1 MKRIILII
9 SFFSTIILQSFPQVE
24 INNQAQFLNDSSKNV
39 LIELNSNSEFKR
51 LQELKSN
58 LNQAEQK
65 LSTDLLQLLR
75 PEFLPAATSLENH
88 SETMRSLKQFKP
100 YEQTNNFEESISEG
114 IVYVYIYLNEG
125 YSTSVINNLA
135 EQVTDRDE
143 KNNLA
148 VAWIK
153 VKNLEA
159 LASLDAVRII
169 RTVMPPVKR
178 TGSVNTEGD
187 AVHRTSNVRST
198 YGENGTGVKVGIIS
212 DGVDSRASAQATGDL
227 PQDGLGL
234 TVLSNTYGGDE
245 GTAML
250 EIVHDMAPGAELFFH
265 DLGGNTLAFNS
276 AIDDLVT
283 AGSDIICDDIGW
295 LLEPF
300 YEDGVIASHIDAVI
314 NSNDIIYVSSAGN
327 SGDSHYQGDFFPI
340 PAQPTQHD
348 FSEGGTTGFY
358 LYLPLSVGQQ
368 AIIIL
373 QWDDPFGGSSNDYDL
388 YLYNFGTS
396 SFVASSELVQS
407 GTQDPLEFIVYTRP
421 PGGLPSYDYAII
433 VERFSGNPVNL
444 EVFIYAPNNYSNNI
458 KAQDAI
464 FGHPAVDQVV
474 SVGAVRWNTPSTIE
488 FFSSQGPSTI
498 AHPVAESRQT
508 PKIVGVNGVTV
519 TGAGGF
525 PSPFF
530 GTSASAPHIA
540 AILAQAW
547 GVDLNYTP
555 AQIKQFM
562 YDWAV
567 DLGTPGFDNVF
578 GYGRADALDMFDN
591 TPLPV
596 ELSSFTAKVL
606 RSGEIKL
613 DWRTE
618 TEVSNYGFEVERAKA
633 NFEFRNSNFEKIGFV
648 EGHGNSNSPK
658 DYSFTDNNAGYG
670 KYSYRLKQIDTDG
683 QFEYSKVI
691 EVDAGN
697 IPDEFI
703 LEQNYPNPFNPS
715 TTIKFA
721 IAETQQAKLIIY
733 DVLGNE
739 VAILFN
745 GTAEGGKIYEV
756 EFNVAQ
762 VSRPEITSGVYF
774 YRLATDNRVENRKM
788 LLLK

>member
-1 MKRIILII
+1 MKFLSKTILVLICYAVLAFPQGYPNNQKKI
-9 SFFSTIILQSFPQVE
+9 LSDSTINIVIDLESDVE
-24 INNQAQFLNDSSKNV
+24 FI
-39 LIELNSNSEFKR
+39 R
-51 LQELKSN
+51 LQDLKSN
-58 LNQAEQK
+58 LNHTEKK

-75 PEFLPAATSLENH
+75 PEFLPEATSLENH
-88 SETMRSLKQFKP
+88 SETMRSLKQLKP

-169 RTVMPPVKR
+169 RTVMPPVKQ

-198 YGENGTGVKVGIIS
+198 YGEHGTGVKVGIIS

-388 YLYNFGTS
+388 YLNNLGTS
-396 SFVASSELVQS
+396 TTVASSEFVQS

-421 PGGLPSYDYAII
+421 AGGPASYNYAII
-433 VERFSGNPVNL
+433 VNQFSGDPVNL
-444 EVFIYAPNNYSNNI
+444 EVFIYAPTNFSNNI

-474 SVGAVRWNTPSTIE
+474 SVGAVRWNTPGTIE

-596 ELSSFTAKVL
+596 ELSSFSASVIG
-606 RSGEIKL
+606 SSVKL
-613 DWRTE
+613 NWRTE
-618 TEVSNYGFEVERAKA
+618 TEQNNYGFEVERTSPHPSPSEGEGGEAGRGWK
-633 NFEFRNSNFEKIGFV
+633 KIGFV
-648 EGHGNSNSPK
+648 EGYGNSYSPK
-658 DYSFTDNNAGYG
+658 SYSFNDNSISSG
-670 KYSYRLKQIDTDG
+670 KLSYRLKQIDNDG
-683 QFEYSKVI
+683 SFSYSKTI
-691 EVDAGN
+691 DVDLGA
-697 IPDEFI
+697 PKKFE
-703 LEQNYPNPFNPS
+703 LTQNFPNPFNPN
-715 TTIKFA
+715 TA
-721 IAETQQAKLIIY
+721 IRFSLPETGNVKLTVFNMLGQEVAVLVNGMIESGTHIINFDAAELNSGIY
-733 DVLGNE
+733 IYRIESGSFNE
-739 VAILFN
+739 V
-745 GTAEGGKIYEV
+745 
-756 EFNVAQ
+756 
-762 VSRPEITSGVYF
+762 
-774 YRLATDNRVENRKM
+774 RKM
-788 LLLK
+788 TLIK

>member
-1 MKRIILII
+1 MKFLSKTILVLICYAVLVFPQGDPI
-9 SFFSTIILQSFPQVE
+9 NQKKILSDSTINIVIDLESDVE
-24 INNQAQFLNDSSKNV
+24 FI
-39 LIELNSNSEFKR
+39 R

-88 SETMRSLKQFKP
+88 SETMISLKQFKP

-114 IVYVYIYLNEG
+114 IVYVYIYLNNG
-125 YSTSVINNLA
+125 YSTSVINNLS

-178 TGSVNTEGD
+178 TGSVNTQGD

-444 EVFIYAPNNYSNNI
+444 EVFIYAPNIYSNNI

-474 SVGAVRWNTPSTIE
+474 SVGAVRWNTPGTIE
-488 FFSSQGPSTI
+488 LFSSQGPSTI

-596 ELSSFTAKVL
+596 ELSSFSASVIG
-606 RSGEIKL
+606 SSVKL
-613 DWRTE
+613 NWRTE
-618 TEVSNYGFEVERAKA
+618 TEQNNYGFEVERKVGSPQSTVG
-633 NFEFRNSNFEKIGFV
+633 NYEKIGFV
-648 EGHGNSNSPK
+648 EGYGNSNSPK
-658 DYSFTDNNAGYG
+658 SYSFSDNSISSG
-670 KYSYRLKQIDTDG
+670 KLSYRLKQIDNDG
-683 QFEYSKVI
+683 SFSYSKI
-691 EVDAGN
+691 IDVDLGA
-697 IPDEFI
+697 PKKFE
-703 LEQNYPNPFNPS
+703 LTQNFPNPFNPN
-715 TTIKFA
+715 TA
-721 IAETQQAKLIIY
+721 IRFSLPEAGNVKLT
-733 DVLGNE
+733 VFNLLGQE
-739 VAILFN
+739 VAILVN
-745 GTAEGGKIYEV
+745 GLTESGAHIINFDAAELNSGIYIYRIESGSYNEV
-756 EFNVAQ
+756 
-762 VSRPEITSGVYF
+762 
-774 YRLATDNRVENRKM
+774 RKM
-788 LLLK
+788 TLIK